1 MSDALIKNGLEIDT
15 SKLSHVLGIPV
26 ISVSAAKNY
35 GIPNLI
41 AASLRESEE
50 IVKPSLKKQRT
61 RDERYRYISSVVSEC
76 IQVTGSN
83 KQARLTEKADALLT
97 HPIFAIPIFL
107 LIMLLIFQITFSWV
121 GAALSALADSL
132 VNVYFLSFAENLLA
146 ALGVNT
152 FFTGLITEGII
163 AGLGSVV
170 TFFPQLM
177 LLFFF
182 LSLMEDTGYM
192 ARTAFIMDK
201 LFAKLGLSGK
211 SFVPMIM
218 GFGCS
223 VPAIMAARTLESRRD
238 RNLTILLLPF
248 MSCSAKMPVYAL
260 FASVFFPRHTG
271 IVIFS
276 LYLLGMA
283 LAVLSGIIF
292 SRTVLK
298 GSGSPLL
305 LELPP
310 YRMPT
315 VKTVTRNMLE
325 KVKDFAA
332 RVGGIL
338 LLASIFIWLMQ
349 NLDFTLHMV
358 KEGSDSIIG
367 VIGHTIAPIFTP
379 CGFGTPQVAVS
390 LLSGVA
396 AKEAILSSMAIL
408 YGSAESGTLTDIL
421 PNVFTPLSGYSFL
434 VFVLLYV
441 PCAAAVA
448 TLYTELRS
456 AKLTAFSVIWQIC
469 AAWIISTLIF
479 QIGSLFV

>member
-1 MSDALIKNGLEIDT
+1 
-15 SKLSHVLGIPV
+15 
-26 ISVSAAKNY
+26 
-35 GIPNLI
+35 
-41 AASLRESEE
+41 
-50 IVKPSLKKQRT
+50 
-61 RDERYRYISSVVSEC
+61 
-76 IQVTGSN
+76 
-83 KQARLTEKADALLT
+83 
-97 HPIFAIPIFL
+97 
-107 LIMLLIFQITFSWV
+107 
-121 GAALSALADSL
+121 
-132 VNVYFLSFAENLLA
+132 
-146 ALGVNT
+146 
-152 FFTGLITEGII
+152 
-163 AGLGSVV
+163 
-170 TFFPQLM
+170 M

-201 LFAKLGLSGK
+201 LFSKLGLSGK

-223 VPAIMAARTLESRRD
+223 VPAIMAARTLENRRD

-248 MSCSAKMPVYAL
+248 MSCSAKMPIYAL
-260 FASVFFPRHTG
+260 FASVFFPRYTG
-271 IVIFS
+271 IAVFS
-276 LYLLGMA
+276 LYLLGAA

-358 KEGSDSIIG
+358 KSGSDSIIS

-408 YGSAESGTLTDIL
+408 YGAAGSGTLTDIL
-421 PNVFTPLSGYSFL
+421 PSVFTPLSGYSFL

>member
-15 SKLSHVLGIPV
+15 SQLSHALGIPV

-41 AASLRESEE
+41 AAALRESEE

-76 IQVTGSN
+76 IQVTGAN

-107 LIMLLIFQITFSWV
+107 LIMLLIFQITFSWA

>member
-1 MSDALIKNGLEIDT
+1 MYDALAKNGLEIDT
-15 SKLSHVLGIPV
+15 SKLSHELGIPV
-26 ISVSAAKNY
+26 VSVSAAKNR

-41 AASLRESEE
+41 AAALRESEE

-61 RDERYRYISSVVSEC
+61 RDERYRYISYIVSEC
-76 IQVTGSN
+76 INITGAN
-83 KQARLTEKADALLT
+83 KQSRHTEKADALLT

-107 LIMLLIFQITFSWV
+107 LIMLLIFQITFSWA
-121 GAALSALADSL
+121 GAALSAFADSL
-132 VNVYFLSFAENLLA
+132 INGYFMSFAENLLA

-177 LLFFF
+177 MLFFF

-223 VPAIMAARTLESRRD
+223 VPAIMAVRTLENRRD

-260 FASVFFPRHTG
+260 FASIFFPRHTG

-305 LELPP
+305 LALPP

-315 VKTVTRNMLE
+315 VKTVTRNMME

-338 LLASIFIWLMQ
+338 LIASIFIWLMQ

-358 KEGSDSIIG
+358 KSGSDSIIG

-379 CGFGTPQVAVS
+379 CGFGTPQAAVS

-408 YGSAESGTLTDIL
+408 YGASLADIL
-421 PNVFTPLSGYSFL
+421 PSVFTPLSAYAFL
-434 VFVLLYV
+434 VFVLLYI

-456 AKLTAFSVIWQIC
+456 AKLTIFSVIWQLC
-469 AAWIISTLIF
+469 SAWIISSLIF